1 MMRVLVTGGAG
12 YIGSQTAKALSK
24 AGHESVVLDNLAT
37 GHRETVKWG
46 PFIEGDVGDKALLE
60 KVIKEHRIEAVL
72 HFAASL
78 LVGESMTDPHKY
90 FWNNVV
96 NTLTLLDTMKAC
108 GVEHIV
114 FSSSAAIYGN
124 PETDLIPES
133 HAKRPVNPYGE
144 SKLSMERA
152 IHWYGVAY
160 GIRGV
165 ALRYFNAA
173 GADLEG
179 ELGEEHDPE
188 THLIPLVIKAALG
201 QRPAVEIY
209 GTDYPTPD
217 GTAIRDYIHIVDL
230 ADAHVRALEHLGAGG
245 ESAELNLGTG
255 RGHSVREVVA
265 GVSRICGGRVPAKDA
280 PRRAGDSAVLVADPA
295 KAQQL
300 LGWRAQHSDLDT
312 IIQSAWKWHSKKA
325 R

>member
-96 NTLTLLDTMKAC
+96 NTLTLLDMMKAC

-124 PETDLIPES
+124 PETSLIPES

-152 IHWYGVAY
+152 IHWYGIAY

-265 GVSRICGGRVPAKDA
+265 GVSRICGGQVPAKDA

-295 KAQQL
+295 KAHQL

-312 IIQSAWKWHSKKA
+312 IIQSAWTWHSKKG